1 MNINIINDLPSIQSA
16 ESLTDDLAVSDDLFQ
31 QLLQF
36 NNQSFQ
42 DTDKLSATVKP
53 AVNSDNDETEDLAV
67 NPDMVAMIMPLLD
80 QQVVAPSQLLT
91 VSSPTNVNEQLNN
104 RLLTTHTTL
113 LNEFDQIKAKLPI
126 DFSIAT
132 QSTPIINQQLAPS
145 VLSTVLSSAQLT
157 HNPQPQLA
165 KATQSALNHQLI
177 EADIETATATATK
190 PFSVIALTLAGE
202 PSLHSNYTESVSTMV
217 AKTNFPDD
225 HLATTTD
232 SKPQLITTHAVN
244 AFMPDNHVQISSSSS
259 VTMPQTLNLSMPVN
273 INQWQTSLTQQI
285 VMLTRQNIPT
295 AEIKLHPQEL
305 GSLHIKLSMHDDKI
319 NLHLLAAHATVKGV
333 LESALPLLKTS
344 LEQQGITLQQADVSD
359 SSMMNDS
366 QQSPMFQQSKTS
378 KPTKLVLTNE
388 EPELETPLSQTQAS
402 AGLSIFA

>member
-31 QLLQF
+31 QLLQS
-36 NNQSFQ
+36 NNKSFQ
-42 DTDKLSATVKP
+42 DADKLSATVRP
-53 AVNSDNDETEDLAV
+53 AVNCDNDETEDLAV
-67 NPDMVAMIMPLLD
+67 NPDIVAMIMPLLD

-91 VSSPTNVNEQLNN
+91 ASSPENLNGQSN
-104 RLLTTHTTL
+104 NGLLTTHATL
-113 LNEFDQIKAKLPI
+113 LNELNQVKAKLPI
-126 DFSIAT
+126 DISITPQPA
-132 QSTPIINQQLAPS
+132 PIINQQLTPS

-157 HNPQPQLA
+157 HNPQSQVT
-165 KATQSALNHQLI
+165 KTTQPALNHQLI
-177 EADIETATATATK
+177 ESDIETATK
-190 PFSVIALTLAGE
+190 PFPVIAPTLAGE
-202 PSLHSNYTESVSTMV
+202 PSSHSNYTESVSTMV
-217 AKTNFPDD
+217 AKNNFPDD

-244 AFMPDNHVQISSSSS
+244 AFMPDNHMQSSLTS

-305 GSLHIKLSMHDDKI
+305 GSLHIKLTMHDDKM

-359 SSMMNDS
+359 FSMMNDS

-388 EPELETPLSQTQAS
+388 EPELETPLSQTQVS